1 MRSLTYVARRW
12 ATPEGRRNTLRWSG
26 AVAIV
31 VVYAVG
37 GRVLWDRG
45 LLPST
50 VDDLL
55 APYNSIRLT
64 GAPDETLIPVAIAVG
79 LLLGLPAVVQ
89 AARATHT
96 LRPWQ
101 PHSGG
106 GYLATAR
113 EPIPIPAAT
122 WQAFAQQ
129 VMLDRAAA
137 PPPAPAETTL
147 FLVPS
152 TATAPAVPAP
162 PAAGVAAQ
170 PDQPQEAPAAAPELS
185 QLAAAEALLGSH
197 TDDTDP
203 LGGVRV
209 FHLFGKHAQMTAPR
223 YTALAYVGYHGG
235 SARTQ
240 EACKAFGQASNST
253 RSLFLRCVKAGWL
266 EAEGRGEWTFANGV
280 VTDLDALHAA
290 VINIDEAAAA
300 ALAAGIGPPLP
311 QAYGRTADWVDNP
324 LYGPGRLTPREDLR
338 AAADRALAGAADR
351 WPANRVF
358 TIAAD
363 NLYDD

>member
-1 MRSLTYVARRW
+1 M
-12 ATPEGRRNTLRWSG
+12 
-26 AVAIV
+26 
-31 VVYAVG
+31 
-37 GRVLWDRG
+37 
-45 LLPST
+45 
-50 VDDLL
+50 
-55 APYNSIRLT
+55 
-64 GAPDETLIPVAIAVG
+64 AIAVG

-113 EPIPIPAAT
+113 EPIPIPADT

-147 FLVPS
+147 YLVPS
-152 TATAPAVPAP
+152 AAAAQAGPAP
-162 PAAGVAAQ
+162 PPPVGAPTPEQ
-170 PDQPQEAPAAAPELS
+170 PPEDPTAVPELS

-209 FHLFGKHAQMTAPR
+209 FRLFGKHEQMTAPR
-223 YTALAYVGYHGG
+223 YSLLAFVAYHHGVT
-235 SARTQ
+235 RTV
-240 EACKAFGQASNST
+240 EVAKACGQKSHST
-253 RSLFLRCVKAGWL
+253 RSLIIRAVDTGWL
-266 EAEGRGEWTFANGV
+266 EAEGRGEWTFADGV

-290 VINIDEAAAA
+290 AINIDEAAAA

-311 QAYGRTADWVDNP
+311 QAYGRTADWVDDS
-324 LYGPGRLTPREDLR
+324 LYGPGRMTPREDLR
-338 AAADRALAGAADR
+338 AAADRALADAAER

-358 TIAAD
+358 ATAAD
-363 NLYDD
+363 RLYDD

>member
-12 ATPEGRRNTLRWSG
+12 ATPEGRRNTRRWAWS
-26 AVAIV
+26 VAIV

-37 GRVLWDRG
+37 GRVLWGRG

-113 EPIPIPAAT
+113 EPIPIPTAT

-129 VMLDRAAA
+129 VMLDRAAT

-147 FLVPS
+147 YLVPS
-152 TATAPAVPAP
+152 AVPAP
-162 PAAGVAAQ
+162 PTAVVAAQ
-170 PDQPQEAPAAAPELS
+170 PDQPQEAAAAAPELS

-197 TDDTDP
+197 DAGTDP
-203 LGGVRV
+203 PGGVRV
-209 FHLFGKHAQMTAPR
+209 FHLFGKHEKMHQPR
-223 YTALAYVGYHGG
+223 YTALAYISYHGG
-235 SARTQ
+235 SARTE
-240 EACKAFGQASNST
+240 EACKAFGQASDST

-266 EAEGRGEWTFANGV
+266 RSNGRGSWAFADGV

-290 VINIDEAAAA
+290 VINIDEGAAD

-324 LYGPGRLTPREDLR
+324 LYGPGRMTPREDLR
-338 AAADRALAGAADR
+338 AAADRALASAAER

>member
-26 AVAIV
+26 SVAIV

-37 GRVLWDRG
+37 GRVLWGRG

-55 APYNSIRLT
+55 VPYNSIRLT

-89 AARATHT
+89 AARATHA

-137 PPPAPAETTL
+137 PPPTPAETTL

-152 TATAPAVPAP
+152 AVPAQAVPAP
-162 PAAGVAAQ
+162 PPSVGAAQ
-170 PDQPQEAPAAAPELS
+170 LVQPQEAPAAPELS

-197 TDDTDP
+197 DAGTDP

-209 FHLFGKHAQMTAPR
+209 FHLFGKHEKMHPTR
-223 YTALAYVGYHGG
+223 YTALVYVSYHGG
-235 SARTQ
+235 SALTE
-240 EACKAFGQASNST
+240 EACKAFGQLNNAT
-253 RSLFLRCVKAGWL
+253 RSMFNRLAKDGWL
-266 EAEGRGEWTFANGV
+266 SQNGRGSWAFADGA

-300 ALAAGIGPPLP
+300 GLAAGIGPPLP
-311 QAYGRTADWVDNP
+311 QAFGRTADWVDNP
-324 LYGPGRLTPREDLR
+324 LYGPGRMTPREDLR
-338 AAADRALAGAADR
+338 AAADRALASAAER

-358 TIAAD
+358 AIAAD

>member
-12 ATPEGRRNTLRWSG
+12 ATPEGRRNTRRWAWS
-26 AVAIV
+26 VAIV
-31 VVYAVG
+31 GVYAVG
-37 GRVLWDRG
+37 GRVLWGRG

-129 VMLDRAAA
+129 VMLDRAAT

-147 FLVPS
+147 YLVPS
-152 TATAPAVPAP
+152 TAAPAVPAP
-162 PAAGVAAQ
+162 PAAVVAAQ
-170 PDQPQEAPAAAPELS
+170 PDQPQEAAAAAPELS

-209 FHLFGKHAQMTAPR
+209 FHLFGKHEKMHPTR
-223 YTALAYVGYHGG
+223 YTALVYVSYHGG
-235 SARTQ
+235 SALTE
-240 EACKAFGQASNST
+240 EACKAFGQLNNAT
-253 RSLFLRCVKAGWL
+253 RSMFNRLAKDRWL
-266 EAEGRGEWTFANGV
+266 SQNGRGSWAFADGV

-290 VINIDEAAAA
+290 VINIDEGAAAG
-300 ALAAGIGPPLP
+300 LAAGIGPPLP

-324 LYGPGRLTPREDLR
+324 LYGPGRMTPREDLR
-338 AAADRALAGAADR
+338 ADADRALASATER

-363 NLYDD
+363 RLYDD